1 MRLLTIAFLA
11 TLPSALIAYAVMALY
26 AQPRY
31 PSNSIDDG
39 LHVIGSG
46 VITFLVCWLGLVFT
60 SILGLAI
67 LRR

>member
-11 TLPSALIAYAVMALY
+11 ALPSALIAYAVMVVY
-26 AQPRY
+26 AMPRY
-31 PSNSIDDG
+31 PTNSIDDG

-46 VITFLVCWLGLVFT
+46 VITFLVCWFGLVFT
-60 SILGLAI
+60 SVLGLAI